1 MSYCRWSSDD
11 WKCDIYAYESA
22 KGYQIHVAGNR
33 IQGDIPGTLNIT
45 ESNVEEWVTAHNKQ
59 MDFIKTAERKPIGL
73 PNDGESYLCETL
85 EDFRNKL
92 TELKETGYHIP
103 KDVFDAIKSEIQE

>member
-11 WKCDIYAYESA
+11 WKSDIYAYGCDG
-22 KGYQIHVAGNR
+22 GYQIYVAGNR
-33 IQGDIPGTLNIT
+33 IQGNIPATPDLMKGDV
-45 ESNVEEWVTAHNKQ
+45 SEWVIAHNKQ
-59 MDFIKTAERKPIGL
+59 MDFIKTAERKSIGL
-73 PNDGESYLCETL
+73 PCDGDSYLCETL
-85 EDFRNKL
+85 EDFLIKL